1 MSGGLWCVL
10 SPVCRRLGLGTQP
23 VLPSSL
29 LTGSTTVKW
38 RKGNAGEGCS
48 LPGSSWGERLA
59 DAVTPLWRLPYQEQ
73 LQVKYENQ
81 RKVLQTLASRL
92 QELGVDVQ
100 KPGELCCPL
109 RPVVPS
115 PVINGYR
122 NKSTFSVN
130 RGPDGNPKT
139 VGLYVGTGR
148 ARNIVCV
155 RADHVK
161 NIPSNHKHV
170 AQCYEEFIR
179 RSPLDS
185 CILFHEGGHWRELV
199 VRTTSH
205 GHTMAI
211 VTFHPQQLGQEA
223 LATQKALLKE
233 FFASGPGAGCALT
246 SLYFQESTMTR
257 CSHEQ
262 SPFQLLYGEPHI
274 FEDLLDLKFRI
285 SPDAF
290 FQVNT
295 SGAETLYRAVGELSQ
310 ADGDTVLLDVC
321 CGTGTI
327 GLSLARHVSKVIG
340 IEIVEKAIEDARWN
354 AAFNGISNCEF
365 HSGKAEAVL
374 PQLLSSWEDTQP
386 LVAVVN
392 PSRAGIHYRVV
403 RAIRNCKAIRRLLYV
418 SCKPEGEAMR
428 NFLDGKASATGL
440 QDALQTQLLST
451 GCAVPLTQGRS
462 WSESHLPLCWPYLL
476 TCFLILFIVSW
487 CCCSP
492 ADKEAGMQ
500 AQRAWKAT
508 S

>member
-1 MSGGLWCVL
+1 MALCCTL
-10 SPVCRRLGLGTQP
+10 SLMCRRLRQLLSTQCA
-23 VLPSSL
+23 LLSSL
-29 LTGSTTVKW
+29 PGRDCGLLAEKRAEKW
-38 RKGNAGEGCS
+38 KKRKAGEGCS
-48 LPGSSWGERLA
+48 LPGSSWEERLA
-59 DAVTPLWRLPYQEQ
+59 DAATPLWRLPYQEQ

-81 RKVLQTLASRL
+81 RKVLQTLTSRL

-115 PVINGYR
+115 PITNGYR

-130 RGPDGNPKT
+130 QGPDGNPKT

-161 NIPSNHKHV
+161 NVPPKHKQV

-211 VTFHPQQLGQEA
+211 VTFHPQKLGQEA

-233 FFASGPGAGCALT
+233 FFTSGPGAGCALT

-274 FEDLLDLKFRI
+274 FEDLLGLKFRI

-295 SGAETLYRAVGELSQ
+295 SGAETLYQAVGELSQ
-310 ADGDTVLLDVC
+310 ADRDTVLLDVC

-374 PQLLSSWEDTQP
+374 PQLLCSWEDTRP

-403 RAIRNCKAIRRLLYV
+403 RAIRNCKAIRRLLYI
-418 SCKPEGEAMR
+418 SCKPEGEATR
-428 NFLDGKASATGL
+428 NFLELCCLPDPGKKLVGEPFAPVLAIPFDLFPHTVHCEL
-440 QDALQTQLLST
+440 VLLFS
-451 GCAVPLTQGRS
+451 R
-462 WSESHLPLCWPYLL
+462 
-476 TCFLILFIVSW
+476 
-487 CCCSP
+487 
-492 ADKEAGMQ
+492 
-500 AQRAWKAT
+500 
-508 S
+508 

>member
-1 MSGGLWCVL
+1 MALFCAWRPPHRHLRPSRALLGGLAHRDC
-10 SPVCRRLGLGTQP
+10 G
-23 VLPSSL
+23 L
-29 LTGSTTVKW
+29 LTEKRAARW
-38 RKGNAGEGCS
+38 KKAADREGCG
-48 LPGSSWGERLA
+48 LPGSSWEERLA
-59 DAVTPLWRLPYQEQ
+59 NAVTPLWRLPYQEQ
-73 LQVKYENQ
+73 LQVKYESQ
-81 RKVLQTLASRL
+81 RKIFQTLTSRL
-92 QELGVDVQ
+92 EELGIDAQ
-100 KPGELCCPL
+100 KSGGLCCPL
-109 RPVVPS
+109 QPVVAS

-148 ARNIVCV
+148 GNIVCV
-155 RADHVK
+155 KANHME
-161 NIPSNHKHV
+161 NIPPKHKQV

-179 RSPLDS
+179 RSSLDP

-199 VRTTSH
+199 VRTTSR

-233 FFASGPGAGCALT
+233 FFTCGPGSVCALT

-262 SPFQLLYGEPHI
+262 SPFQLLHGEPHI
-274 FEDLLDLKFRI
+274 FEEVLGLKFRI

-295 SGAETLYRAVGELSQ
+295 YGAEVLYQAVGELSQ
-310 ADGDTVLLDVC
+310 AGEDTVLLDVC

-327 GLSLARHVSKVIG
+327 GLSLARQVSKIIG
-340 IEIVEKAIEDARWN
+340 IEVVEKAIEDARWN

-374 PQLLSSWEDTQP
+374 PQLLSSWEDARP

-392 PSRAGIHYRVV
+392 PSRAGLHYRVV
-403 RAIRNCKAIRRLLYV
+403 RTIRNCKSIRRLLYI

-428 NFLDGKASATGL
+428 NFVELCCPPDPGKKLAGEPFTPMLAIPFDMFPHTTHCEL
-440 QDALQTQLLST
+440 VLLFT
-451 GCAVPLTQGRS
+451 R
-462 WSESHLPLCWPYLL
+462 
-476 TCFLILFIVSW
+476 
-487 CCCSP
+487 
-492 ADKEAGMQ
+492 
-500 AQRAWKAT
+500 
-508 S
+508 

>member
-1 MSGGLWCVL
+1 MALPHTAMLTHRCL
-10 SPVCRRLGLGTQP
+10 RLLTPQP
-23 VLPSSL
+23 VLLSSL
-29 LTGSTTVKW
+29 PRWGCRQQAGERGDKRR
-38 RKGNAGEGCS
+38 RKKDREGCS
-48 LPGSSWGERLA
+48 LPVSSWEERLA
-59 DAVTPLWRLPYQEQ
+59 DAATPLWRLPYQEQ
-73 LQVKYENQ
+73 LQVKYKSLRE
-81 RKVLQTLASRL
+81 VLQTLTSRL
-92 QELGVDVQ
+92 EELGGGVQ
-100 KPGELCCPL
+100 ECGGLCCPL
-109 RPVVPS
+109 QPVVPS
-115 PVINGYR
+115 PIVNGYR

-155 RADHVK
+155 RTDHMK
-161 NIPSNHKHV
+161 NIPLQHKQV
-170 AQCYEEFIR
+170 AQCYEQFIR
-179 RSPLDS
+179 RSPLGS

-199 VRTTSH
+199 VRTSQH

-211 VTFHPQQLGQEA
+211 VTFHPQQLGQED
-223 LATQKALLKE
+223 LAAQKALLKE
-233 FFASGPGAGCALT
+233 FFTCGPGAMCALT

-262 SPFQLLYGEPHI
+262 SPFQLLHGEPHI
-274 FEDLLDLKFRI
+274 FEDVLGLKFRI

-295 SGAETLYRAVGELSQ
+295 SGAEVLYRAVRELSQ

-340 IEIVEKAIEDARWN
+340 VEVVQKAIEDARWN

-374 PQLLSSWEDTQP
+374 PALLSSWEDARP

-392 PSRAGIHYRVV
+392 PSRAGIHHRVV
-403 RAIRNCKAIRRLLYV
+403 QAIRSCRAIRRLLYI

-428 NFLDGKASATGL
+428 NFLELCCPPDPGKKLEGEPFAPVL
-440 QDALQTQLLST
+440 
-451 GCAVPLTQGRS
+451 AVPFDMFPHTAHCELV
-462 WSESHLPLCWPYLL
+462 LL
-476 TCFLILFIVSW
+476 LV
-487 CCCSP
+487 
-492 ADKEAGMQ
+492 
-500 AQRAWKAT
+500 R
-508 S
+508 

>member
-428 NFLDGKASATGL
+428 NFLELCCPPDPGKKLVGEPFAPVLAIPFDLFPHTVHCEL
-440 QDALQTQLLST
+440 VLLFS
-451 GCAVPLTQGRS
+451 R
-462 WSESHLPLCWPYLL
+462 
-476 TCFLILFIVSW
+476 
-487 CCCSP
+487 
-492 ADKEAGMQ
+492 
-500 AQRAWKAT
+500 
-508 S
+508 

>member
-1 MSGGLWCVL
+1 MAL
-10 SPVCRRLGLGTQP
+10 SCALRLPRRRLRPLSA
-23 VLPSSL
+23 LLSSSL
-29 LTGSTTVKW
+29 SGRDRSLVTEKKTAAKW
-38 RKGNAGEGCS
+38 KEKKKAREGCS
-48 LPGSSWGERLA
+48 LPGSSWEERLA
-59 DAVTPLWRLPYQEQ
+59 NTATPLWRLPYQEQ
-73 LQVKYENQ
+73 LQVKYKSQ
-81 RKVLQTLASRL
+81 RKILQTLTSHL
-92 QELGVDVQ
+92 EELGVDAQ
-100 KPGELCCPL
+100 KPGGLCCPL
-109 RPVVPS
+109 QPVVSS

-148 ARNIVCV
+148 GQHTTRSWFSSLSYKC
-155 RADHVK
+155 HF
-161 NIPSNHKHV
+161 PS

-179 RSPLDS
+179 RSPLDP

-199 VRTTSH
+199 VRTTGC

-211 VTFHPQQLGQEA
+211 ITFHPQELDQKA

-233 FFASGPGAGCALT
+233 FFTCGPGKVCALT

-262 SPFQLLYGEPHI
+262 SPFQLLHGEPHI
-274 FEDLLDLKFRI
+274 FEEVLSLKFRI

-295 SGAETLYRAVGELSQ
+295 SGAEVLYQAVGELSQ
-310 ADGDTVLLDVC
+310 AGRDTVLLDIC

-327 GLSLARHVSKVIG
+327 GLSLAHQVSKVIG
-340 IEIVEKAIEDARWN
+340 IEMVEKAIEDARWN

-374 PQLLSSWEDTQP
+374 PQLLSSWEDAQP

-392 PSRAGIHYRVV
+392 PSRAGLHYRVV
-403 RAIRNCKAIRRLLYV
+403 RAIRNCRAIRRLLYI

-428 NFLDGKASATGL
+428 NFLEL
-440 QDALQTQLLST
+440 
-451 GCAVPLTQGRS
+451 CC
-462 WSESHLPLCWPYLL
+462 LPDPRKKLAGEPFAPMLAIPFDMFPHTVHCELVLLL
-476 TCFLILFIVSW
+476 T
-487 CCCSP
+487 
-492 ADKEAGMQ
+492 
-500 AQRAWKAT
+500 R
-508 S
+508 